1 MYCVLHQIISYV
13 NPTYL
18 YTWYPSRPRLMM
30 QVIQSATNK
39 KMMVRMAWR
48 LYSGTTLH
56 YNSVTHYKSAYKIV
70 YLTRGFKKLHC
81 STGLFLVVLISS
93 NSMTLMLQRKMS
105 TMSMTIL
112 TMKHTPT
119 LTLML
124 TCCCCCAQLS

>member
-1 MYCVLHQIISYV
+1 MVAKQAQVDDAGDPVRHEQEDDGEDGVEAVLGHHLALEQCH
-13 NPTYL
+13 T
-18 YTWYPSRPRLMM
+18 
-30 QVIQSATNK
+30 
-39 KMMVRMAWR
+39 
-48 LYSGTTLH
+48 LYSELRVH
-56 YNSVTHYKSAYKIV
+56 
-70 YLTRGFKKLHC
+70 LTRGFKKLHC

-124 TCCCCCAQLS
+124 SCC